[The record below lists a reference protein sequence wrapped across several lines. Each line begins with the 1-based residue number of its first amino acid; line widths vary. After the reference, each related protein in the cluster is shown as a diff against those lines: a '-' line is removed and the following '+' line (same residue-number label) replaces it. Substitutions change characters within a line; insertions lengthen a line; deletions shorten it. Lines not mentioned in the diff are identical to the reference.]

1 MRSTL
6 GILLN
11 IHCQGHNSLNSG
23 PILKIGKK
31 LLTRQLMYFGVK
43 LRGFEGF
50 LIPVWFGVGQ
60 VQKTEFSSHFKTLKL
75 PVGVGGMFN
84 DSWLHF

>member
-1 MRSTL
+1 
-6 GILLN
+6 
-11 IHCQGHNSLNSG
+11 
-23 PILKIGKK
+23 
-31 LLTRQLMYFGVK
+31 MYFGVK

-75 PVGVGGMFN
+75 WVYLECSMIPGFIFDVSNQGNMI
-84 DSWLHF
+84 